1 MFIFS
6 LSGNYFLSNDYDPN
20 RGFIKSK
27 VVLIE
32 REIYNGFF
40 RKVDYGALINFDV
53 FLQFKRYLFNQEW
66 W

>member
-6 LSGNYFLSNDYDPN
+6 LSSNYFLSNDCDPN

-27 VVLIE
+27 VELIE

-40 RKVDYGALINFDV
+40 RKVDYGGFD
-53 FLQFKRYLFNQEW
+53 
-66 W
+66 